1 MHENLDKN
9 SRMITSNKIKRHEK
23 RYIVLSS
30 KIFNIPL
37 KNLCNS
43 TTNDI
48 TINKSNYNRQ
58 FITVASMTWGRIYY
72 HLQGNAVDIYIFGK
86 TFSKQIAFQGYY
98 GFYGLGNLCNSTH
111 NMVYLILVSIFAW
124 MST

>member
-86 TFSKQIAFQGYY
+86 TFSKQIAFQGFY
-98 GFYGLGNLCNSTH
+98 GFYGLGNLCNSTR
-111 NMVYLILVSIFAW
+111 NMAYLIL
-124 MST
+124 MSTI